1 MSIGQ
6 KTENTSRAMIRI
18 QLMFQTETEYRFYEQ
33 KQYYQ
38 EDLDTRLVALEFN
51 ELYDSEFEVISD
63 ETALDLYNRIGDW
76 ISREIS

>member
-18 QLMFQTETEYRFYEQ
+18 QLMFQTETEYRFYEH

-51 ELYDSEFEVISD
+51 EFYDSDFEVIND
-63 ETALDLYNRIGDW
+63 ESAFDLYNRIGEW